1 MDTKVSLLKT
11 DLTDLYRVLEPYR
24 VAIRDAREHLRI
36 KGKTIGQ
43 ANYEQ
48 PGYYQMYIVMK
59 KELEQIVKL
68 VELDVNRVRGT
79 LYRRWTENSNVEL
92 SERGKERYI
101 EKEPEYLDAAKRL
114 LEVEEL
120 AQIYDG
126 IVKSFEQRGYTL
138 RNLTD
143 LRVNSLDDS
152 MI

>member
-1 MDTKVSLLKT
+1 M
-11 DLTDLYRVLEPYR
+11 
-24 VAIRDAREHLRI
+24 
-36 KGKTIGQ
+36 
-43 ANYEQ
+43 
-48 PGYYQMYIVMK
+48 
-59 KELEQIVKL
+59 
-68 VELDVNRVRGT
+68 
-79 LYRRWTENSNVEL
+79 YRRWTENSNVEL